1 MTQLFPNPS
10 VAVSHRTGG
19 SGSRLKLLRL
29 IAMLSLLVATEA
41 AAQAPRMPAPMPLFR
56 APIVTQDGGIAP
68 DSATTDP
75 TGLPA
80 GSIPLPAE
88 TATQAIETVTADPQP
103 VRLTAYATDGIDS
116 PESLAYREQLNS
128 AGSPSTIV
136 GAGYHWRPGTE
147 LIDLVEPSV
156 VTHH

>member
-56 APIVTQDGGIAP
+56 TKRGRMVRSHSRP
-68 DSATTDP
+68 S
-75 TGLPA
+75 
-80 GSIPLPAE
+80 GSYGRSTPL
-88 TATQAIETVTADPQP
+88 T
-103 VRLTAYATDGIDS
+103 
-116 PESLAYREQLNS
+116 
-128 AGSPSTIV
+128 
-136 GAGYHWRPGTE
+136 
-147 LIDLVEPSV
+147 
-156 VTHH
+156 